1 MQKAWHFLV
10 AAMALSAGGLS
21 MDAQAQESVRLGFI
35 AAMSGPLNA
44 VGAEQKRGM
53 EIALEHLGNRLGGLP
68 VTLIQGDTKTNPSAT
83 VQDLSRLI
91 EKERVHFITGLTASN
106 EILAAIKPVTDGKVF
121 LIGSNGGP
129 AQLSGEGCSPWYF
142 SAAFQNAQITEGVG
156 AYMSQKGVKKA
167 YFLGLDYEAG
177 HEHVAAAKKGFQ
189 GEIVAQTYTPM
200 AQLDFASD
208 IAKIRGSQ
216 ADGVFA
222 FYGGG
227 PAVAFMRQWQQ
238 AGLLGK
244 VPLFSNF
251 ALSDPLTFPAQGKA
265 ALGAVITGVY
275 FADLEN
281 AENRRFV
288 EAFRGKFG
296 RDPATYAA
304 HQYDAIML
312 IDSAVREVK
321 GNLSNADALRAAL
334 RKANFRSVRGPFRFN
349 TNHMP
354 IQNAYVSQVDQRP
367 DGTLYLKPIGTIAEG
382 ARDDFFAKCA
392 MK

>member
-1 MQKAWHFLV
+1 MNQAWRLSV
-10 AAMALSAGGLS
+10 AVAVGAAISLT
-21 MDAQAQESVRLGFI
+21 DVQAQEGVRLGFI

-53 EIALEHLGNRLGGLP
+53 DLALEHLGNRLGGVP
-68 VTLIQGDTKTNPSAT
+68 VSVVLGDTKTNPSAT

-91 EKERVHFITGLTASN
+91 EKEHVHFITGLTASN
-106 EILAAIKPVTDGKVF
+106 EILAAIKPVTDAKLF

-129 AQLSGEGCSPWYF
+129 AQLAGEACSPWYF

-156 AYMSQKGVKKA
+156 GYMSQKGIKKA

-177 HEHVAAAKKGFQ
+177 YEHVAAAKKGFH
-189 GEIVAQTYTPM
+189 GEIVAQSFTPM

-208 IAKIRGSQ
+208 LAKIRASG

-227 PAVAFMRQWQQ
+227 PAIAFMRQWQQ

-275 FADLEN
+275 LADLQNPEN
-281 AENRRFV
+281 KRFV
-288 EAFRGKFG
+288 EAFRSKFG

-312 IDSAVREVK
+312 LDSAVREVK
-321 GNLSNADALRAAL
+321 GKLSDASALRAAL
-334 RKANFRSVRGPFRFN
+334 KKADFKSVRGPFRFN
-349 TNHMP
+349 SNHMP
-354 IQNAYVSQVDQRP
+354 IQNTYVSQVDQRA
-367 DGTLYLKPIGTIAEG
+367 DGTLYLKLIGTVAEG
-382 ARDDFFAKCA
+382 ARDEYYTKCP
-392 MK
+392 MN

>member
-1 MQKAWHFLV
+1 MNKAWQLIATV
-10 AAMALSAGGLS
+10 AIGAGVSLA
-21 MDAQAQESVRLGFI
+21 DVQAQEGVRLGFI

-53 EIALEHLGNRLGGLP
+53 DLALEHLGNRLGGVP
-68 VTLIQGDTKTNPSAT
+68 VTVVLGDTKTNPSAT

-91 EKERVHFITGLTASN
+91 EKEQVHFITGLTASN

-129 AQLSGEGCSPWYF
+129 AQLAGEGCSPWYF
-142 SAAFQNAQITEGVG
+142 SAAFQNAQITDGIG

-177 HEHVAAAKKGFQ
+177 HEHIAAARKGFR

-200 AQLDFASD
+200 AQLDFAAD
-208 IAKIRGSQ
+208 LAKIRASQ

-251 ALSDPLTFPAQGKA
+251 ALSDPLTFPAQGKT

-281 AENRRFV
+281 AENKRFV
-288 EAFRGKFG
+288 EGFRSKFR

-312 IDSAVREVK
+312 LDAAVREVK
-321 GNLSNADALRAAL
+321 GNLADSDALRAAL
-334 RKANFRSVRGPFRFN
+334 RKASFKSVRGPFRFN

-354 IQNAYVSQVDQRP
+354 IQNTYVSQVDQRA
-367 DGTLYLKPIGTIAEG
+367 DGTLYLKVTGTISDA
-382 ARDDFFAKCA
+382 ARDEYFTKCA

>member
-1 MQKAWHFLV
+1 MNQAWRSIAAV
-10 AAMALSAGGLS
+10 AVSAAISLTV
-21 MDAQAQESVRLGFI
+21 QAQEGVRLGFI

-53 EIALEHLGNRLGGLP
+53 DLALEHLGNRLGGVP
-68 VTLIQGDTKTNPSAT
+68 VSVVLGDTKTNPSAT

-91 EKERVHFITGLTASN
+91 EKEHVHFITGLTASN
-106 EILAAIKPVTDGKVF
+106 EILAAIKPVTDAKLF

-129 AQLSGEGCSPWYF
+129 AQLAGEACSPWYF

-156 AYMSQKGVKKA
+156 GYMSQKGIKKA

-177 HEHVAAAKKGFQ
+177 YEHVAAAKKGFR
-189 GEIVAQTYTPM
+189 GEIVAQTFTPM

-208 IAKIRGSQ
+208 LAKIRASG

-227 PAVAFMRQWQQ
+227 PAIAFMRQWQQ

-275 FADLEN
+275 LADLQNPEN
-281 AENRRFV
+281 KRFV
-288 EAFRGKFG
+288 EAFRSKFG

-312 IDSAVREVK
+312 LDSAVREVK
-321 GNLSNADALRAAL
+321 GKLSDASALRAAL
-334 RKANFRSVRGPFRFN
+334 KKADFKSVRGPFRFN
-349 TNHMP
+349 SNHMP
-354 IQNAYVSQVDQRP
+354 IQNTYVSQVDQRA
-367 DGTLYLKPIGTIAEG
+367 DGTLYLKLIGTVAEG
-382 ARDDFFAKCA
+382 ARDEYYTKCP
-392 MK
+392 MN